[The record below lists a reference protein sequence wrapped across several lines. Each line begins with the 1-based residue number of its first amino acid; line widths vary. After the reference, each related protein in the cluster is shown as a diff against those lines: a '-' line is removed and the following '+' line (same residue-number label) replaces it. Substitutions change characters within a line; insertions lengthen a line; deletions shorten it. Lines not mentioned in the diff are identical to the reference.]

1 MDAVAIERAA
11 RCLLDARDRRVRIA
25 ALPESIRPVTRA
37 DGYRVQAEFARLA
50 GQATRGWK
58 IAATSA
64 AGQAH
69 IGVDG
74 PLAGRLLADRVL
86 PDGGHVPFAGNGMRV
101 AEAEFAFVMGAA
113 LPARTRAYEIGE
125 VVGAAERV
133 HPAIEIPDSR
143 YGDFVTAGAPQ
154 LIADNACACWFVLGA
169 QVRAPWRD
177 HDFGSHAVRG
187 WRNGGA
193 VAAGTGANV
202 LGDPRIAL
210 TWLAN
215 ELRAH
220 GIGLAAGQIVT
231 TGTCV
236 VPFAIEA
243 GDRIAADFGPFGRVE
258 ALIAAT

>member
-1 MDAVAIERAA
+1 MNQASIDKAA
-11 RCLLDARDRRVRIA
+11 DILWHKRLAQARLS
-25 ALPESIRPVTRA
+25 ALPAECKPATL
-37 DGYRVQAEFARLA
+37 DEGYAVQAAMVELA
-50 GQATRGWK
+50 EQNIFGWK

-86 PDGGHVPFAGNGMRV
+86 PDGGQVPFASNGMRV
-101 AEAEFAFVMGAA
+101 AEAEFAFVMGAD
-113 LPARTRAYEIGE
+113 LPARTRVYEIGE

-133 HPAIEIPDSR
+133 HPAIEIPNSR
-143 YGDFVTAGAPQ
+143 YRDFVTAGAPQ

-169 QVRAPWRD
+169 RVLAPWRD

-187 WRNGGA
+187 WRNGRA
-193 VAAGTGANV
+193 VAEGTGANV

-236 VPFAIEA
+236 VPFAIDA

-258 ALIAAT
+258 ALIGAA